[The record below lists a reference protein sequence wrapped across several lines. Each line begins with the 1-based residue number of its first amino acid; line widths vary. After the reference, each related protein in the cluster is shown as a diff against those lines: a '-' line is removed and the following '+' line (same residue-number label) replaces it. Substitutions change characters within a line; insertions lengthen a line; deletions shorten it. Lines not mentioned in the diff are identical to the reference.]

1 MHRSSCFFI
10 FAGIL
15 ALSGALLT
23 SGCGSSSSPMNSGST
38 MASVNV
44 TVSDPS
50 TCSAPQGPFSHIFVT
65 ITDVEIHSS
74 SSAGL
79 NDPGWIDLTPGL
91 KQSPMQVD
99 LLGQANN
106 QCFLATLGSTMEI
119 QAGTFQQI
127 RIFLASNSTS
137 VSGNRCGSTA
147 NCVMLTSNPNSPQ
160 ALLLS
165 SESQTGIKIP
175 PGQMAGGSF
184 TVAAGQ
190 TKDLDIDFNACESIV
205 TEGNGQFRLKPVLH
219 GGEVSLTSSSING
232 KIVDSASSQP
242 ISGGTAVVALEQKDS
257 SGVDRV
263 VMETVTDSTGAFVF
277 CPVPAGTY
285 DVVAVAINGSQVD
298 YGATVIT
305 GVQPGNA
312 LGQVPLTAT
321 AAATKSPATITGLI
335 TTSTGSAATAAD
347 ISVSALQSIMVNS
360 SSLLV
365 TIPLAP
371 QSEATFTLTTATS
384 ASCTAKTDCGT
395 YNLMVPAANPSVGAF
410 SSSGNQMPA
419 PPATGV
425 VNYTVDA
432 RAFLTDGSGT
442 ADCTTS
448 DMQTSSTSTATPL
461 TAVAGTSVT
470 AATLAFTGCQ

>member
-1 MHRSSCFFI
+1 MSKSSFCFI
-10 FAGIL
+10 FSGIL
-15 ALSGALLT
+15 ALGGALFI
-23 SGCGSSSSPMNSGST
+23 SGCGGSGSSMNSNSN

-50 TCSAPQGPFSHIFVT
+50 TCSAPQGPFSHVFVT

-74 SSAGL
+74 SSAGP
-79 NDPGWIDLTPGL
+79 NDPGWIDLTPDL

-99 LLGQANN
+99 LLAQASN

-119 QAGTFQQI
+119 QPGTFQQI
-127 RIFLASNSTS
+127 RIFLASNGAS
-137 VSGNRCGSTA
+137 VSGNKCGSTA
-147 NCVMLTSNPNSPQ
+147 NCVMLTSSPNSPQ
-160 ALLLS
+160 ALMLS
-165 SESQTGIKIP
+165 SEAQTGIKIP
-175 PGQMAGGSF
+175 PGQLAGGQF

-205 TEGNGQFRLKPVLH
+205 SEGNGQFRLKPVLR
-219 GGEVSLTSSSING
+219 GGEVGLTSSSING
-232 KIVDSASSQP
+232 KIVDSATSQP
-242 ISGGTAVVALEQKDS
+242 ISGGTTVVALEQKDG
-257 SGVDRV
+257 SGIDRV
-263 VMETVTDSTGAFVF
+263 VMETLADSTGAFVF

-321 AAATKSPATITGLI
+321 AGVTKSPATITGQV
-335 TTSTGSAATAAD
+335 TTSTGSAATMAD
-347 ISVSALQSIMVNS
+347 ISVSALQSITVNS
-360 SSLLV
+360 TSTLV
-365 TIPLAP
+365 TIPLAS
-371 QSEATFTLTTATS
+371 QSEATFTLTTA
-384 ASCTAKTDCGT
+384 AGSCPAQTDCGT

-442 ADCTTS
+442 PDCNTS
-448 DMQTSSTSTATPL
+448 GMQTSSTSTSAPL
-461 TAVAGTSVT
+461 TATAGTSTT
-470 AATLAFTGCQ
+470 AATLAFSGCQ